1 MTYFDTTHLRQQ
13 QKEEEYKT
21 MLVNTEKQEQL
32 VTMLAEEFVDKTF
45 SPSLM
50 HAKIEYYGRK
60 IPLTSVR
67 RAISDLTREGVLKK
81 TDKQRTGYYGKRE
94 YMWRLV

>member
-1 MTYFDTTHLRQQ
+1 M
-13 QKEEEYKT
+13 
-21 MLVNTEKQEQL
+21 
-32 VTMLAEEFVDKTF
+32 
-45 SPSLM
+45 M
-50 HAKIEYYGRK
+50 HTKIEYYGRK

-67 RAISDLTREGVLKK
+67 RAISTLTREGVLKK